1 MKILVTGLGGF
12 LGGALGHRLLA
23 EGHQLRTLSRRPLPE
38 WESLGVEVQRGA
50 LEDRN
55 SVLLACQ
62 GVEQVYHVAAKAGV
76 WGTFAEYWNS
86 NVEGTRNVLEACH
99 SHGVTRLIHTSSPSS
114 TFDGKDCLGA
124 DESKPYPE
132 QFLNYYSET
141 KAAAEKLVKAAN
153 GHNGL
158 ATVSLRPHL
167 IWGPGDP
174 HILPRVVKMADLG
187 RLRRV
192 GPGDNLVDITYVDNA
207 VEAHLC
213 AARDLSLTSP
223 QAGKAYFISNGSPVR
238 LWEWVDQVLRGLGR
252 PAVQAH
258 ISTAKAR
265 LAGGFLEWLYRTL
278 RLPGEPPMTRF
289 VACQM
294 GTSHYY
300 DISASERDFGYRPVV
315 GFEEAMERTLR
326 HFSEVLPARPR

>member
-23 EGHQLRTLSRRPLPE
+23 QGARLRTLSRRPLPE
-38 WESLGVEVQRGA
+38 WEQLGVEVVRGP
-50 LEDRN
+50 LEDRA
-55 SVLLACQ
+55 SVVEACH
-62 GVEQVYHVAAKAGV
+62 GVDQVFHVAAKAGI
-76 WGTFAEYWNS
+76 WGSYAEYFDS
-86 NVEGTRNVLEACH
+86 NVEGTRNVVEGCWAG
-99 SHGVTRLIHTSSPSS
+99 GVTQLVHTSSPSS
-114 TFDGKDCLGA
+114 VFDGQDCLGC

-132 QFLNYYSET
+132 HFLNFYSES
-141 KAAAEKLVKAAN
+141 KAAAEQVVLEAN
-153 GHNGL
+153 GRRGL

-174 HILPRVVKMADLG
+174 HILPRVVKMADAG

-192 GPGDNLVDITYVDNA
+192 GLGQNMVDLTYVDNA
-207 VEAHLC
+207 VDAHLC
-213 AARDLSLTSP
+213 AMRNLSPESP

-238 LWEWVDQVLRGLGR
+238 MWEWVDQVLVGLGR
-252 PAVQAH
+252 PPVRGHLSLAH
-258 ISTAKAR
+258 AR
-265 LAGGFLEWLYRTL
+265 LLGGILEWLYRTL

-300 DISASERDFGYRPVV
+300 NISASQRDFGYQPAVSFEV
-315 GFEEAMERTLR
+315 GMERTLR
-326 HFSEVLPARPR
+326 YFSETLGPAT

>member
-1 MKILVTGLGGF
+1 MKILVTGVGGF
-12 LGGALGHRLLA
+12 LGGALAHRLLA
-23 EGHQLRTLSRRPLPE
+23 QGHQLRTLSRRPLPD
-38 WESLGVEVQRGA
+38 WEALGVEVQRGA
-50 LEDRN
+50 LEDRH
-55 SVLLACQ
+55 SVLQACQ
-62 GVEQVYHVAAKAGV
+62 GVEQVFHVAAKAGV
-76 WGTFAEYWNS
+76 WGTFTEYWES
-86 NVEGTRNVLEACH
+86 NVEGTKNIVEGCQT
-99 SHGVTRLIHTSSPSS
+99 HGVQRLIHTSSPSS

-132 QFLNYYSET
+132 NFLNYYSET
-141 KAAAEKLVKAAN
+141 KAAAEQVVKGAN
-153 GHNGL
+153 GQEGL
-158 ATVSLRPHL
+158 STVSLRPHL

-174 HILPRVVKMADLG
+174 HILPRVVMMADKG
-187 RLRRV
+187 RLRKI

-213 AARDLSLTSP
+213 AAQNLGPASP

-252 PAVQAH
+252 PPVSGH

-265 LAGGFLEWLYRTL
+265 LAGGILEWIYRTL
-278 RLPGEPPMTRF
+278 RLEGEPPMTRF

-300 DISASERDFGYRPVV
+300 DISAAERDFGYRPIVS
-315 GFEEAMERTLR
+315 FEEAMERTLA
-326 HFSEVLPARPR
+326 HFSEVLPPRG